1 MNNQTK
7 LSQLVFSQS
16 PLQYMR
22 KDDICLVP
30 FVVKY
35 PVLSVLYLT
44 TEHLAALTITATPTK
59 YKETRS
65 IFPVRVSSIM
75 APF

>member
-35 PVLSVLYLT
+35 SVLYLT